1 MLDLHQKNSNSLLYH
16 KDNVEQLIEE
26 VVSREVAINYVCDMK
41 AKNIMKRTML
51 LNQPMRACLKYVCY
65 KKKMT
70 KHVLNNKKDTSVHF

>member
-1 MLDLHQKNSNSLLYH
+1 
-16 KDNVEQLIEE
+16 
-26 VVSREVAINYVCDMK
+26 
-41 AKNIMKRTML
+41 ML